1 MADRPSTDRLL
12 FVFGTEPGEEWDLD
26 EPDQRRALLERSFA
40 VEMEELQLLVY
51 GEIANQILDDDPPEA
66 WAAVQRM
73 LDAGMIREEVLSQVA
88 LVLLPSMQAAL
99 DNQSSWDRDAYV
111 ESLGSL
117 PLPGPHDIQQAVLDC
132 ARASQGISV
141 DQLGEAAIG
150 ELGRAVE
157 DRSAAALVD
166 RVIENL
172 LDGFGPL
179 GLLSGNHVV
188 AVDGLTDGIVLTHRL
203 GEAEPEAGF
212 LLADFD
218 LITFLRR
225 RHLRLRSGED
235 LNVSLV
241 DGVPA
246 MLGPQGWLERF
257 AAGDLLAVRVTA
269 DGEVGIE
276 AVPSDPEADESL
288 SERLRSAYDREVD
301 EWRVPIGAHSL
312 VLSLLLED
320 PETFAVPAAPL
331 SELAETA
338 GLQRRGDEVAH
349 EESVWY
355 SALVRRRS
363 ERVAQMLE
371 PDLGRAREALRI
383 LAVADVAAG
392 VEPGWV
398 GEAEAP
404 PSTQTLRE
412 VLEDLED
419 GDVCST
425 VALELFDSVEP
436 GSERRAEMFIAA
448 LLEAASKPHEIATG
462 ALLSAL
468 HAEHCADPATAEA
481 ELRRAFGADRDNAV
495 VTDRLAWYAS
505 LRGDAA
511 GAARLWRSMEWSET
525 AFRELQTLR
534 SVTPPEGTVP
544 GRNEPCWCGSGR
556 KYKQCHLGRI
566 ERPPLADRI
575 GWLHRKAVGYLE
587 RRSEAR
593 YTVIDVAAARAVDPA
608 DVDRFAEALEDPIV
622 MDLVL
627 CEGGWFDRFVE
638 EVGDLLPEDEAS
650 LCRAWTLVGRSV
662 FEVTAVRPGEGLTVR
677 DRRTGDQLDV
687 REPGFSTQATVGMLV
702 CGRAV
707 PDGQTHQLVGGIL
720 PVRAGSEADLLDL
733 LDEADPVAIA
743 EWVRRAPVSQ

>member
-1 MADRPSTDRLL
+1 M
-12 FVFGTEPGEEWDLD
+12 
-26 EPDQRRALLERSFA
+26 ALLERSFA

-51 GEIANQILDDDPPEA
+51 GAIAHQVLDDDPPEA
-66 WAAVQRM
+66 WTAVRRM
-73 LDAGMIREEVLSQVA
+73 LDAGMIREEVLSQLA
-88 LVLLPSMQAAL
+88 LVLLPSMQDAL

-111 ESLGSL
+111 GSLGSL
-117 PLPGPHDIQQAVLDC
+117 PLPGPHDIQRAVLDGAC
-132 ARASQGISV
+132 ASQGTSV
-141 DQLGEAAIG
+141 AQLSEAAIG
-150 ELGRAVE
+150 ELGRVVE
-157 DRSAAALVD
+157 DRSAVALVD

-179 GLLSGNHVV
+179 GLLSGNRVV
-188 AVDGLTDGIVLTHRL
+188 HVDGLTDGIVLTHRL
-203 GEAEPEAGF
+203 GEAERAAG
-212 LLADFD
+212 LLRADFD

-225 RHLRLRSGED
+225 RHLRLPSGED
-235 LNVSLV
+235 LDVSLV
-241 DGVPA
+241 DDVPA
-246 MLGPQGWLERF
+246 MVGPQGWLERF
-257 AAGDLLAVRVTA
+257 SAGDLLAVRVTD
-269 DGEVGIE
+269 DGEVEIE
-276 AVPSDPEADESL
+276 AVPSDPEPDESL
-288 SERLRSAYDREVD
+288 CERLRTAYDREVD

-312 VLSLLLED
+312 VLSLLLD
-320 PETFAVPAAPL
+320 DSETFAVPNAPL
-331 SELAETA
+331 SELAEAA

-363 ERVAQMLE
+363 ERVAQMLD
-371 PDLGRAREALRI
+371 PDRGRARKALRI

-404 PSTQTLRE
+404 PSPRTLEE

-419 GDVCST
+419 DDVCST

-436 GSERRAEMFIAA
+436 GAERRAEVFIAA
-448 LLEAASKPHEIATG
+448 LLEAGTKPHEIATG

-468 HAEHCADPATAEA
+468 HAEHDADPVTAEA
-481 ELRRAFGADRDNAV
+481 EFRRAFRANRDNAV

-511 GAARLWRSMEWSET
+511 DAARLWRSMEWSDT
-525 AFRELQTLR
+525 ALRELRILR
-534 SVTPPEGTVP
+534 SVTPPEGDAP

-566 ERPPLADRI
+566 ELPPLADRI

-593 YTVIDVAAARAVDPA
+593 YTVIDVAAARAVDPS
-608 DVDRFAEALEDPIV
+608 DGDRFAEALEDPIV
-622 MDLVL
+622 MDLAL
-627 CEGGWFDRFVE
+627 CEGGWFDRFTE
-638 EVGDLLPEDEAS
+638 EVGALLPDDEAL
-650 LCRAWTLVGRSV
+650 LCRDWTLAQRTV
-662 FEVTAVRPGEGLTVR
+662 FEVTEVRPGDGFAVR
-677 DRRTGDQLDV
+677 DLRTGDVLQV
-687 REPGFSTQATVGMLV
+687 RERTFSTQATVGMLV

-720 PVRAGSEADLLDL
+720 PVPAGSEADLLDL

-743 EWVRRAPVSQ
+743 EWVGGAPASQ

>member
-12 FVFGTEPGEEWDLD
+12 FVFGAEPGEEWDLG
-26 EPDQRRALLERSFA
+26 EPDQRIALLERSFA
-40 VEMEELQLLVY
+40 VELEELQLLVY
-51 GEIANQILDDDPPEA
+51 GAIAHQVLDDDPPEA
-66 WAAVQRM
+66 WSAVQRM
-73 LDAGMIREEVLSQVA
+73 LDAGMIREEVLSQLA
-88 LVLLPSMQAAL
+88 LVLLPSMQDAL
-99 DNQSSWDRDAYV
+99 DNHSSWDRDAYV

-117 PLPGPHDIQQAVLDC
+117 PLPGPHEIQRAVLDG
-132 ARASQGISV
+132 ASASQGISV
-141 DQLGEAAIG
+141 DQLSQAAIG
-150 ELGRAVE
+150 ELGRAAE

-179 GLLSGNHVV
+179 GLLSGNRVV
-188 AVDGLTDGIVLTHRL
+188 HVDGLTDGIVLTHRL
-203 GEAEPEAGF
+203 GEAERAAH
-212 LLADFD
+212 LLRADFD

-225 RHLRLRSGED
+225 GHLRLPSGED
-235 LNVSLV
+235 LDVSLV
-241 DGVPA
+241 EDVPA
-246 MLGPQGWLERF
+246 MVGPQGWLERF
-257 AAGDLLAVRVTA
+257 SAGDLLAVRVTA
-269 DGEVGIE
+269 DGEVEIE
-276 AVPSDPEADESL
+276 AVLSDPELDQSL
-288 SERLRSAYDREVD
+288 CERLRSAYDREVD
-301 EWRVPIGAHSL
+301 EWQVPIGAHSL
-312 VLSLLLED
+312 VLSLLLER
-320 PETFAVPAAPL
+320 PETFAVPTAPL
-331 SELAETA
+331 GELAEAA

-355 SALVRRRS
+355 AALVRRRS

-371 PDLGRAREALRI
+371 PDRGRARRALRI
-383 LAVADVAAG
+383 LAVADVSAG

-419 GDVCST
+419 DDVCST

-436 GSERRAEMFIAA
+436 GSERRAEVFISA
-448 LLEAASKPHEIATG
+448 LVDAASTPRGIATG

-468 HAEHCADPATAEA
+468 RAEHDADPVTAEA
-481 ELRRAFGADRDNAV
+481 EFRRAFGADRDNAV

-534 SVTPPEGTVP
+534 SVTPPEGAVP

-593 YTVIDVAAARAVDPA
+593 YTVIDVAAARAVDPT
-608 DVDRFAEALEDPIV
+608 DVDLFAEALEDPIV

-650 LCRAWTLVGRSV
+650 LCRAWALVGRSV
-662 FEVTAVRPGEGLTVR
+662 FEITEVRPGEGLAVR
-677 DRRTGDQLDV
+677 DRRTGDQLEV
-687 REPGFSTQATVGMLV
+687 REPTFSHQASVGMLV
-702 CGRAV
+702 CSRVV
-707 PDGQTHQLVGGIL
+707 PDGQSHQLVGGIL
-720 PVRAGSEADLLDL
+720 PVPAASEADLLDL

-743 EWVRRAPVSQ
+743 EWVGGAPAGQ